1 MLYVSLCAD
10 CLTEVMAFVELGKRL
25 LRLVELIVEKL
36 VGADEVL
43 DGIS

>member
-1 MLYVSLCAD
+1 MLYVGLGAN
-10 CLTEVMAFVELGKRL
+10 CLTEVVAFVELGKRL